1 MAKKYKDINY
11 DQYVA
16 FVNTVVTNTVKSGGY
31 EFKRFWATLAFA
43 MIFMD
48 YKPTHFKEVEGEDDN
63 SKVVLIN
70 EEWNEIKSIDVL
82 NSGFD
87 PAIVME
93 MYKIIDKKLDKIF
106 GKSEIELAATELMT
120 AITSFVNDMNEKFKN
135 EDVQA
140 QMEQLSDLSLKM
152 KNLDSK
158 TLSAFMAKYAHESNQ
173 VGEIK
178 ASDA

>member
-16 FVNTVVTNTVKSGGY
+16 FINTVVANTTQSGGY
-31 EFKRFWATLAFA
+31 EYKRFWATLAFA
-43 MIFMD
+43 MIFME
-48 YKPTHFKEVEGEDDN
+48 YKPTHFRKSEDGEKD
-63 SKVVLIN
+63 VILIN
-70 EEWNEIKSIDVL
+70 EEWNEIKHIDVL
-82 NSGFD
+82 NVGYD
-87 PAIVME
+87 PTVVTE

-106 GKSEIELAATELMT
+106 GKSDIELAATELMNS
-120 AITSFVNDMNEKFKN
+120 ISSFVNGMNEKFKN

-140 QMEQLSDLSLKM
+140 QMEQLSDLSMKM

-158 TLSAFMAKYAHESNQ
+158 TISAFMAKYAHENGQ